1 MSWGR
6 IIASGSAVGSLMF
19 GGFTTWRASRENRVA
34 PAELHQSGRD
44 QALIDFIK
52 CAKKSVLVR
61 TDSLTLVPV
70 GNELGLAQQRG
81 VPVTMDFPVEAG
93 EVGRDTRLVQVLI
106 ELGAT
111 ASFKT
116 DSTWNYSGAYVVVDG
131 TRYFYSASP
140 LDQCPKGARV
150 SFVVGPLKEAKQ

>member
-1 MSWGR
+1 
-6 IIASGSAVGSLMF
+6 MF

-93 EVGRDTRLVQVLI
+93 EVGRDTRLVRVLI

-111 ASFKT
+111 ASFKS

-131 TRYFYSASP
+131 SRYFYSASP